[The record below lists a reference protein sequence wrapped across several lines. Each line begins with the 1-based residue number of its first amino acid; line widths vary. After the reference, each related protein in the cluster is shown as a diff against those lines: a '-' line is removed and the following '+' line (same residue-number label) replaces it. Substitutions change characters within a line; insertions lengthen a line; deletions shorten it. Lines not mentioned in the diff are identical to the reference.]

1 MFLDITEAHLLMRVQ
16 TELLTVQMYLTE
28 VRMHRMSVTAAI
40 LLTAQMKVETVLME
54 EIPEM
59 EVQMMVLQ
67 MTEAMTMDLPTMEV
81 TMMALQ
87 MMEAMMT
94 PDTVTRI
101 PAEMIPT
108 TQGMNKY

>member
-1 MFLDITEAHLLMRVQ
+1 
-16 TELLTVQMYLTE
+16 
-28 VRMHRMSVTAAI
+28 MSVTAAI

-59 EVQMMVLQ
+59 EVQRMVLQ
-67 MTEAMTMDLPTMEV
+67 MTEVMTMDLPTMEV
-81 TMMALQ
+81 TMTAPMMMALQ

>member
-1 MFLDITEAHLLMRVQ
+1 
-16 TELLTVQMYLTE
+16 
-28 VRMHRMSVTAAI
+28 
-40 LLTAQMKVETVLME
+40 
-54 EIPEM
+54 
-59 EVQMMVLQ
+59 MVLQ